1 MTNTRPVGNLSVNP
15 ASGYYDAGSNPVD
28 KFAIPQGISTARH
41 QDGYQQQTFL
51 GASIRSFTVNAG
63 FGDSVTTLNVE
74 LVNDEFNNSDET
86 GLGDGDDI
94 YHSGLGDGFNP
105 PPIGSPVFFKFGK
118 KKSSVLESFNVLYK
132 EIYGATAGEPSD
144 AAKETFCFGGILQS
158 FVENRSENGNPL
170 FSVQVVD
177 PREILSNVTIIMNGY
192 CESVLQTHNLFNL
205 YGFLEF
211 NQTLADLQ
219 SLQGRLSSSSVLTC
233 NNGVCTGNDLYWSDN
248 GLTNIA
254 TALKEAGV
262 NNVNLNAEAPVMPIT
277 GTGFSRRTPQG
288 MPYYRIRHGL
298 SALMGLYGKL
308 PRNYINAGFAGKIKF
323 RGINYMIDFGGWP
336 TGVPD
341 YYCMD
346 FDQINLLDLCLEVC
360 NITNHELFV
369 SLLPITNNPICQHIA
384 AWNTVCEDDELI
396 GGIIRIDSIN
406 KSYQPQYG
414 QIAQYLASISG
425 TTPIENQ
432 DTGFELTNVSTDK
445 FVTGGQEVDMYF
457 FSANNDRGNIE
468 TRSGDNSTLSSQ
480 WELST
485 MFRQQILPYYGMIGE
500 AVTIPKGFGAY
511 KQILLDS
518 SSLYAAGVG
527 NYYVATEMELRA
539 ASISYDVWANFLE
552 QYNDIYA
559 EELTGEGAL
568 AGGAVNASPPISGPE
583 VVVTGPG
590 VYGVSV
596 PRSVWP
602 PFSENYEPN
611 VQGKVSTPV
620 LSCHPPYGYP
630 LYFKRAEKLGVNGRG
645 LTSIQA
651 RLTSIITDMATIY
664 GPAKKGNTEQFR
676 NQLSGELKQIE
687 NSIEK
692 ACGDATQSEQYRL
705 AIFAALKAGT
715 PIGLVESSAAGLQK
729 TVSQLQQQTKEN
741 SIRVY
746 NWLKKIADECLGKKF
761 LVKIPREPN
770 PRWNKEIAGSPGYS
784 QGPFGF
790 RPRVVDS
797 GGSSAFNPVLAQRL
811 AAMSPSNFLIQRFLS
826 TEDGAPQ
833 TVVGALQVNWNPI
846 ETQWA
851 TNYIPEPQGGYVDFD
866 LLKNFAAGG
875 NRNLAISQG
884 LMPIDLSPLLNGN
897 RLSAYARFDHSEDL
911 QFDNVSSSEYTQQTL
926 ENGYFI
932 PDVIRQFDNV
942 PSSFGF
948 FPQGMGNTN
957 NAPIRSPSVAFVKCD
972 LDDKLYF
979 APKTANI
986 TANIHGTNV
995 IDIGAFP
1002 IKPVKVLNQET
1013 CECQTR
1019 PRLYEPFYVP
1029 APVIGGTIGVKDFIR
1044 RNPVDV
1050 NGQPIAG
1057 GSPSEYETK
1066 LKNLDPYQVYALI
1079 TLPSQIVPKRDS
1091 RFREGPL
1098 SEVNSSSFTHLVTM
1112 DVVKRPEFQ
1121 SPGYINSPSTWPKFK
1136 STLAPSTVVA
1146 ALNARKAALDHL
1158 QLGSPS
1164 AFLQLHAP
1172 SPVYPDL
1179 VALPLRSTERCY
1191 GPWISSY
1198 FGTNRKTNIGGRVD
1212 FVKDENLTPWNFNG
1226 YDLMNAAGSLQASFS
1241 NSLLTHVERGGAVI
1255 PGAPTGVYLGR
1266 YLNGVGPLLTNL
1278 SVDVSPGGLKST
1290 FKFDLYTVSFGKLAK
1305 NKQEQIAMMSR
1316 ERQKLQDERN
1326 ALIRKGIGK
1335 AQSNIS
1341 FTKIYNTMNQGMNMV
1356 TQSLDTISVSV
1367 APDTSKTEQMNNT
1380 FGSMT
1385 SYQAISNIAGKLEP
1399 DQISARYG
1407 RTASAQIGNI
1417 FLPIDESYGANP
1429 LMHGR
1434 GYGIDYKTY
1443 NSQLGLS

>member
-1 MTNTRPVGNLSVNP
+1 MTNTRPLGNLSVNP
-15 ASGYYDAGSNPVD
+15 ASGYYAAGSDPIIN
-28 KFAIPQGISTARH
+28 FAIPQGISTARH

-51 GASIRSFTVNAG
+51 GASIRSFGISAG
-63 FGDSVTTLNVE
+63 FGDSVSTLNVE
-74 LVNDEFNNSDET
+74 LVNDEFNNSDGTE
-86 GLGDGDDI
+86 LGYGDDI

-118 KKSSVLESFNVLYK
+118 KKSSVLDAYDVLYN
-132 EIYGATAGEPSD
+132 EIYGDSAGEPSND
-144 AAKETFCFGGILQS
+144 AKESFCFGGILQS

-170 FSVQVVD
+170 FTVQVVD

-192 CESVLQTHNLFNL
+192 CESVLDTHNLFNL

-211 NQTLADLQ
+211 NQTLSDLQ
-219 SLQGRLSSSSVLTC
+219 SLQSRLPNSSVLSC
-233 NNGVCTGNDLYWSDN
+233 DKGICTGSDLYWSNN

-254 TALKEAGV
+254 AALKEAGV
-262 NNVNLNAEAPVMPIT
+262 NNVNLNAETPVMPIT
-277 GTGFSRRTPQG
+277 GTGFSRRIPQG

-298 SALMGLYGKL
+298 SALFELYGKL
-308 PRNYINAGFAGKIKF
+308 PENYKKAGFGGKVKF
-323 RGINYMIDFGGWP
+323 RGLNYMIDFGGWP

-346 FDQINLLDLCLEVC
+346 FDQITLLDLCLEVC

-369 SLLPITNNPICQHIA
+369 SLLPITNNPICAHIA
-384 AWNTVCEDDELI
+384 NWNNTCNDEDVI

-414 QIAQYLASISG
+414 QIAAYLASISG
-425 TTPIENQ
+425 NTPIQNQ

-457 FSANNDRGNIE
+457 FSSNNDRGNIE
-468 TRSGDNSTLSSQ
+468 TRSNDDSTISAQ

-568 AGGAVNASPPISGPE
+568 AGGAVNASPPISGEE

-602 PFSENYEPN
+602 PMSENYEPD
-611 VQGKVSTPV
+611 VQGKVATPV

-645 LTSIQA
+645 LTSIQGK
-651 RLTSIITDMATIY
+651 LNNIITDMATIY

-705 AIFAALKAGT
+705 KIFAALKAGI
-715 PIGLVESSAAGLQK
+715 PIGLVESSAAGMVK
-729 TVSQLQQQTKEN
+729 TVSHLQQQTKDN

-770 PRWNKEIAGSPGYS
+770 PKWNKEIAGSPGYT

-797 GGSSAFNPVLAQRL
+797 GGSSAFNPTVTQRL
-811 AAMSPSNFLIQRFLS
+811 SVMAPSDFIIQRFLS

-846 ETQWA
+846 ETKWT
-851 TNYIPEPQGGYVDFD
+851 TNYVPEPQGGYVDFD
-866 LLKNFAAGG
+866 LLKNLNGS
-875 NRNLAISQG
+875 NNLAIHQG

-897 RLSAYARFDHSEDL
+897 RLGAYVRFDHSEDL
-911 QFDNVSSSEYTQQTL
+911 QFDNVNSSEYTQQIIQ
-926 ENGYFI
+926 NGFLV

-942 PSSFGF
+942 SSSFGF
-948 FPQGMGNTN
+948 FPQNMGNQD
-957 NAPIRSPSVAFVKCD
+957 NAPIRPPSVAFVKCD

-979 APKTANI
+979 APKTTNI
-986 TANIHGTNV
+986 STTVHATSV

-1002 IKPVKVLNQET
+1002 IKPVRVLNQDT

-1029 APVIGGTIGVKDFIR
+1029 HPGSRGGSVIVKDFIR
-1044 RNPVDV
+1044 RNQTDF
-1050 NGQPIAG
+1050 NGNIIAG
-1057 GSPSEYETK
+1057 SQPTEYETK
-1066 LKNLDPYQVYALI
+1066 LQYLDPYQAYALI

-1098 SEVNSSSFTHLVTM
+1098 SSVNATSFTHLVTM

-1121 SPGYINSPSTWPKFK
+1121 SPGYIDNPSTWPKFQ
-1136 STLAPSTVVA
+1136 STLSPSTIVA

-1158 QLGSPS
+1158 QFGSPS
-1164 AFLQLHAP
+1164 AFLQYNAP

-1179 VALPLRSTERCY
+1179 VVLPLRSTERCY

-1198 FGTNRKTNIGGRVD
+1198 FGTDRKRNIGGRVD

-1226 YDLMNAAGSLQASFS
+1226 YDLMNAAGSMQASFS
-1241 NSLLTHVERGGAVI
+1241 NSILTHVERGGAVI

-1278 SVDVSPGGLKST
+1278 SVDVSPGGIRST

-1341 FTKIYNTMNQGMNMV
+1341 FTKTYNTMNQAMNVV
-1356 TQSLDTISVSV
+1356 TQAIDTISLSV
-1367 APDTSKTEQMNNT
+1367 TPETAKTEQMNNT

-1385 SYQAISNIAGKLEP
+1385 SYQAIADVAGRLEP
-1399 DQISARYG
+1399 DQVSLKYA
-1407 RTASAQIGNI
+1407 RTAAVNI
-1417 FLPIDESYGANP
+1417 SDILTPVDEGYGANP
-1429 LMHGR
+1429 LMTARGHG
-1434 GYGIDYKTY
+1434 ITSQDYNNQHGTE
-1443 NSQLGLS
+1443 